1 MTREAQVKELEAMQK
16 NMKELLRVLN
26 IAHTQ
31 YNHLNYRIN
40 QFKRKL
46 NADMRKEQAS
56 KSTTKDTKQTTIQF
70 NQ

>member
-56 KSTTKDTKQTTIQF
+56 KSTTKDTKQTTLQF

>member
-1 MTREAQVKELEAMQK
+1 MTIEAQVKELEAMQK

-40 QFKRKL
+40 QVKRKL